1 MKKAPKFSITAILL
15 SIVFTFTG
23 CNDSVTGDRVD
34 LTFLERQLRER
45 DIQGTRAA
53 ERAVSESVPQ
63 NRDELNSMRTVVKIY
78 DGEQDAGLTV
88 PGFGGITLGKQE
100 SSFTGVSAGLFPKAK
115 NIYEVKEWGIETGF
129 TYSFRGRSFALE
141 GDVALGKND
150 FRLGGTIAT
159 PISLGLGAMGYV
171 DA

>member
-1 MKKAPKFSITAILL
+1 MWAILVDPSYNYNRPEEIARQ
-15 SIVFTFTG
+15 SIENARQTA
-23 CNDSVTGDRVD
+23 NDGVAFVQVEAKAGVSLGELGITSSAAFGILLDR
-34 LTFLERQLRER
+34 
-45 DIQGTRAA
+45 QGNIAIY
-53 ERAVSESVPQ
+53 SVPSLGVS
-63 NRDELNSMRTVVKIY
+63 N
-78 DGEQDAGLTV
+78 
-88 PGFGGITLGKQE
+88 GGGV
-100 SSFTGVSAGLFPKAK
+100 FTGVSAGLFPKAK